1 MGLDK
6 GLTKAYLQAIGRHA
20 KKGEEFNL
28 ADLNGSVNASTK
40 SSVTS
45 RFVKHGIME
54 KVTNGRYKLL
64 VDEPWN
70 TYKEQINAWKHG
82 PRGKR
87 GKPYKTRMIPSVAKP
102 NGGPEIKIIPYGE
115 YEMIF
120 IGRRI
125 FLASEVALTPKGR
138 KVE

>member
-1 MGLDK
+1 MAIDK
-6 GLTKAYLQAIGRHA
+6 GLTKGYLQAIGRHA

-28 ADLNGSVNASTK
+28 IDLGPSINASTK
-40 SSVTS
+40 SSVTT
-45 RFVKHGIME
+45 RFVKHGILE
-54 KVTNGRYKLL
+54 RIASGRYKLL

-70 TYKEQINAWKHG
+70 TYKDRIAAWRSG

-87 GKPYKTRMIPSVAKP
+87 GPYKPPV
-102 NGGPEIKIIPYGE
+102 NGGPEIKIVPYGE

>member
-1 MGLDK
+1 MAIDK
-6 GLTKAYLQAIGRHA
+6 GLTKGYLQAIGRHA

-28 ADLNGSVNASTK
+28 VDLGPSINASTK
-40 SSVTS
+40 SSVTT
-45 RFVKHGIME
+45 RFVKHGILE
-54 KVTNGRYKLL
+54 KVANGRYKLL

-70 TYKEQINAWKHG
+70 TYKDRIAAWRSG
-82 PRGKR
+82 PRGPRGTGKR
-87 GKPYKTRMIPSVAKP
+87 GPYKSPVKA
-102 NGGPEIKIIPYGE
+102 NGGPEIKIVTYGE

-138 KVE
+138 KAE

>member
-1 MGLDK
+1 MAIDK

-28 ADLNGSVNASTK
+28 IDLGPSINASTK
-40 SSVTS
+40 SSVTT
-45 RFVKHGIME
+45 RFVKHGILE
-54 KVTNGRYKLL
+54 KVANGRYKLL

-70 TYKEQINAWKHG
+70 TYKDKIAAWKHG

-87 GKPYKTRMIPSVAKP
+87 GSYKPPVKA
-102 NGGPEIKIIPYGE
+102 NGGPEIKIVTYGE

-138 KVE
+138 KAE